1 MGEEIIIIPIFIVH
15 LGSGNLNNLA
25 QKNRDGKKQ
34 RCQNPGL
41 AIPNSHAFLTTL
53 FCNKINIP
61 QGTHINML
69 WILLNLVFPS
79 HHPPLLPIETDGIF
93 KNDVPGSHTDTT
105 AP

>member
-61 QGTHINML
+61 QGTHINMDSPKPS
-69 WILLNLVFPS
+69 VSFPS
-79 HHPPLLPIETDGIF
+79 SAIASF
-93 KNDVPGSHTDTT
+93 
-105 AP
+105 